1 MDYKNS
7 VTGNMQDN
15 ILLPPKTMLRYTDIN
30 RIFMNFE
37 AALRTTHC
45 QRTEGACSIKPS
57 HIYLHGRHKITQILL
72 HTDNW

>member
-7 VTGNMQDN
+7 VTGKLQDN
-15 ILLPPKTMLRYTDIN
+15 VLLSQKLCKGIDIN
-30 RIFMNFE
+30 RIFMNFV

-57 HIYLHGRHKITQILL
+57 HIYLQGRHKVTQILL
-72 HTDNW
+72 HIDD